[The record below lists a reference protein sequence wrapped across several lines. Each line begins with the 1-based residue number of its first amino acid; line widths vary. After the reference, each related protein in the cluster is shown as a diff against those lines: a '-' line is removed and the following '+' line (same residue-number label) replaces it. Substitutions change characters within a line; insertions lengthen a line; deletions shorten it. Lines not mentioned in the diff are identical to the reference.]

1 MASGGRLS
9 AAPSVA
15 PALEVPAEAGRVGV
29 DLVGSAPTAAAFAR
43 LKLKAG
49 ATPPEE
55 VFTSGAAFRVAAL
68 IPSGTLLRT
77 SWGCGA
83 AAGLASCESSGWG
96 GRIVVAVG
104 LASIGVGRLWIGAEA
119 AAESAAAFAAR
130 SVPAPLGGAW
140 ASWLHVG
147 SDGGAESL

>member
-1 MASGGRLS
+1 MASCGRLS

-15 PALEVPAEAGRVGV
+15 PALEVPAEAGKVGV

-55 VFTSGAAFRVAAL
+55 VCTSGAAFRVAAL

-77 SWGCGA
+77 S
-83 AAGLASCESSGWG
+83 
-96 GRIVVAVG
+96 
-104 LASIGVGRLWIGAEA
+104 
-119 AAESAAAFAAR
+119 
-130 SVPAPLGGAW
+130 
-140 ASWLHVG
+140 
-147 SDGGAESL
+147 